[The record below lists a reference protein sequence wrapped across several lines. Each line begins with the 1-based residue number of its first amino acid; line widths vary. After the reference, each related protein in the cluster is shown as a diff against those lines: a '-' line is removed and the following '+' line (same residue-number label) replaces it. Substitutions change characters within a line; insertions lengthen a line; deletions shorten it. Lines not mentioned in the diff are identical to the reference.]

1 MLVPS
6 TASRARRA
14 ALLVV
19 LVLAASGCSEGAAP
33 GPPAATGP
41 LAATAEPA
49 ASQLPAGLSPT
60 VPASTPTPGALRF
73 RIASTQAAVIAG
85 QLLPYWV
92 GIDAGLFRQEG
103 LGLELVTLQ
112 SDQIALTAA
121 ANGEVDALVGTP
133 GPALLATIAG
143 GIDAVVLG
151 GTHNAF
157 DQHLIAATDVK
168 APADMVGRTVI
179 ISEKRTLNDFQT
191 REALAR
197 LGLDADGDLAGSWTG
212 ANQAERVDNLRLGNG
227 QATVVNLPLSAL
239 LAREGFTDFGDLS
252 EGPPWPGAAIVVTR
266 RGYAQRNEYL
276 QRFLRGLVASIQRTK
291 ADPALAQQALAK
303 YTKIDDP
310 EAVEEAYGVYG
321 QRLLERVPYMSRDGL
336 QRAIDYAAQG
346 RPQVRRL
353 QAATLI
359 DHTMLQRL
367 ESSGYVD
374 SLYH

>member
-1 MLVPS
+1 MVEVG
-6 TASRARRA
+6 ARRM

-19 LVLAASGCSEGAAP
+19 LILGGSGCGGAGPA
-33 GPPAATGP
+33 PPAVTAP
-41 LAATAEPA
+41 LASTPA
-49 ASQLPAGLSPT
+49 PASQLPAVTPT
-60 VPASTPTPGALRF
+60 APATPTPGALRF
-73 RIASTQAAVIAG
+73 RIASTQAAAVAG

-92 GIDAGLFRQEG
+92 GIEAGLFRQEG

-121 ANGEVDALVGTP
+121 ANGEIDAIIGTP
-133 GPALLATIAG
+133 GPSLLAAIAG
-143 GIDAVVLG
+143 SVDAIVLG

-157 DQHLIAATDVK
+157 DQHLIAAADVK
-168 APADMVGRTVI
+168 APTDMVGRSVL

-197 LGLDADGDLAGSWTG
+197 IGIDADADLGGTWTG
-212 ANQAERVDNLRLGNG
+212 ANQAERIDNLRLGNG
-227 QATVVNLPLSAL
+227 QATVVNPPLSAL
-239 LAREGFTDFGDLS
+239 LVREGFTDFGDLS

-266 RGYAQRNEYL
+266 RAYAQRNAYL
-276 QRFLRGLVASIQRTK
+276 QRFLRGLLASIQRTK

-336 QRAIDYAAQG
+336 QRAIDYTVQG